1 LKFAAALLLELVLK
15 VLDVQKVEVGLLCLL
30 LLDGVRV
37 SFGVM
42 SSVEDD
48 LLDGARLSFGVMS
61 SVEDDLL
68 DGARLSFGV
77 MSSVEDDYECG
88 DAFVDK
94 ALLLLDN

>member
-61 SVEDDLL
+61 SVEDD
-68 DGARLSFGV
+68 
-77 MSSVEDDYECG
+77 YECG